1 MDFKPHDYQRVAMEW
16 ILDHEKCGLFLDM
29 GMGKTV
35 SSLTAIDILRNDY
48 LDIGKV
54 LVIAP
59 KRVAEDTWPS
69 EVDKWAHLQDLTVS
83 KILGPPAERRR
94 AIQADADVYIVSRDN
109 VAWLVDEVK
118 GDWDFDTLIIDELSS
133 FKNHASKRFKK
144 LKTVTP
150 YFKRVIGLTG
160 TPAPNSYLDLWA
172 QVYLLDRGE
181 RLGKNITTFRRTYF
195 DGISRGMY
203 TEYKL
208 KTGAKE
214 AIDDAIS
221 DICISMSAK
230 DHLDL
235 KDPMLIDVRVTM
247 DAKEKKLYK
256 TMERDAVLELGDDTI
271 AALSAA
277 VVSNKLLQLANGAI
291 YDEDGKPHVVHGR
304 KLDALEE
311 LREEAQGENILVFYS
326 FKSDYERIKARFP
339 DAVKLDGAETIR
351 DWNAGKIKMLL
362 AHPASAGHGLNLQDG
377 GSIIIWYGLTWSLE
391 LYQQAN
397 ARLHRQG
404 QKNTVRIYRLLTE
417 GTVDARVA
425 EALEGKGIRQE
436 ELLEKLKAEIG
447 GKTNELCND

>member
-1 MDFKPHDYQRVAMEW
+1 MDYRPHDYQRAATDW
-16 ILDHEKCGLFLDM
+16 ILSHPACGLFLDM

-35 SSLTAIDILRNDY
+35 SSLTAVELLRDDY

-69 EVDKWAHLQDLTVS
+69 EIKKWSHLQDLTVS
-83 KILGPPAERRR
+83 KILGTPAERRR

-118 GDWDFDTLIIDELSS
+118 GNWDFDTLIIDELSS

-144 LKTVTP
+144 MKTVTP

-172 QVYLLDRGE
+172 QVYLLDRGK

-195 DGISRGMY
+195 DAISRGMY

-208 KTGAKE
+208 KPGAKE

-235 KDPMLIDVRVTM
+235 KDPMLMDVKVAL
-247 DAKEKKLYK
+247 DGKEKKLYK

-291 YDEDGKPHVVHGR
+291 YDEDGKTHVVHGR

-326 FKSDYERIKARFP
+326 FKSDYERIKERFP

-417 GTVDARVA
+417 GTVDGRVA

>member
-16 ILDHEKCGLFLDM
+16 ILEHEKCGLFLDM

-35 SSLTAIDILRNDY
+35 SSLTAVEVLRDDY

-69 EVDKWAHLQDLTVS
+69 EVDKWGHLQDLAVS

-172 QVYLLDRGE
+172 QIYLLDRGE

-195 DGISRGMY
+195 DGFSRGMY

-208 KTGAKE
+208 KPGAKE
-214 AIDDAIS
+214 AIDEAIS

-247 DAKEKKLYK
+247 DGKEKKLYK

-326 FKSDYERIKARFP
+326 FKSDYERIKERFP

-351 DWNAGKIKMLL
+351 DWSAGKIKMLL
-362 AHPASAGHGLNLQDG
+362 AHLASAGHGLNLQEG

>member
-35 SSLTAIDILRNDY
+35 SSLTAVEVLRDDY

-69 EVDKWAHLQDLTVS
+69 EIKKWRHLQSLTVS
-83 KILGPPAERRR
+83 KILGTPAERRR

-172 QVYLLDRGE
+172 QVYLLDRGK
-181 RLGKNITTFRRTYF
+181 RLGKNITAFRRTYF

-208 KTGAKE
+208 KPGAKE

-235 KDPMLIDVRVTM
+235 KEPMLIDVKVAM
-247 DAKEKKLYK
+247 DGKEKKLYK

-291 YDEDGKPHVVHGR
+291 YDEDGVAHIVHGR

-326 FKSDYERIKARFP
+326 FKSDYERIKERFP
-339 DAVKLDGAETIR
+339 DAVKLDGAESIR
-351 DWNAGKIKMLL
+351 DWNAGRIKMLL

-417 GTVDARVA
+417 GTVDGRVA
-425 EALEGKGIRQE
+425 KALEGKGIRQE

-447 GKTNELCND
+447 GK

>member
-35 SSLTAIDILRNDY
+35 SSLTAVEVLRDDY

-172 QVYLLDRGE
+172 QVYLLDRGK

-195 DGISRGMY
+195 DAFSRGMY

-208 KTGAKE
+208 KPGAKE
-214 AIDDAIS
+214 AIDEAIS

-230 DHLDL
+230 DHLNL
-235 KDPMLIDVRVTM
+235 KGPILIDVRVTM

-291 YDEDGKPHVVHGR
+291 YDEGGKTHVVHGR

-311 LREEAQGENILVFYS
+311 LREEAQGENLLVFYS
-326 FKSDYERIKARFP
+326 FKSDYERIKERFP

-351 DWNAGKIKMLL
+351 DWNAGKISMLL

-404 QKNTVRIYRLLTE
+404 QKNAVRIYRLLTE

-447 GKTNELCND
+447 G

>member
-35 SSLTAIDILRNDY
+35 SSLTAVEILRDDY

-54 LVIAP
+54 LIIAP

-69 EVDKWAHLQDLTVS
+69 EIEKWSHLQSLAVS
-83 KILGPPAERRR
+83 KILGTPAERRR
-94 AIQADADVYIVSRDN
+94 AIQTDADVYIVSRDN

-195 DGISRGMY
+195 DAISRGMY

-208 KTGAKE
+208 KPGAKE

-235 KDPMLIDVRVTM
+235 KDPILMDVKVAM
-247 DAKEKKLYK
+247 DSKEKRLYK

-277 VVSNKLLQLANGAI
+277 MVSNKLLQLANGAI
-291 YDEDGKPHVVHGR
+291 YDEDGKAHIVHGR

-326 FKSDYERIKARFP
+326 FKSDYERIKERFP

>member
-35 SSLTAIDILRNDY
+35 SSLTAVEILRDDY

-83 KILGPPAERRR
+83 KILGSPAERRR

-118 GDWDFDTLIIDELSS
+118 GGWDFDTLIIDELSS

-172 QVYLLDRGE
+172 QVYLLDRGK

-195 DGISRGMY
+195 DAFSRGMY

-208 KTGAKE
+208 KPGAKE
-214 AIDDAIS
+214 AIDDAIA

-235 KDPMLIDVRVTM
+235 KDPMLMDVRVTM
-247 DAKEKKLYK
+247 DGKEKKLYK

-291 YDEDGKPHVVHGR
+291 YDEDGKTHVVHGR

-326 FKSDYERIKARFP
+326 FKSDYKRIKARFP

-404 QKNTVRIYRLLTE
+404 QKNAVRIYRLLTE

-447 GKTNELCND
+447 G

>member
-1 MDFKPHDYQRVAMEW
+1 MDFKLHDYQRVAMEW

-35 SSLTAIDILRNDY
+35 SSLTAVEVLRDDY

-195 DGISRGMY
+195 DGFSRGMY

-208 KTGAKE
+208 KPGAKE
-214 AIDDAIS
+214 AIDEAIS

-247 DAKEKKLYK
+247 DGKEKKLYK

-326 FKSDYERIKARFP
+326 FKSDYERIKERFP

-351 DWNAGKIKMLL
+351 DWSAGKIKMLL
-362 AHPASAGHGLNLQDG
+362 AHPASAGHGLNLQEG

>member
-1 MDFKPHDYQRVAMEW
+1 MDFKPHDYQRVAMDW

-35 SSLTAIDILRNDY
+35 SSLTAVEVLRDDY

-69 EVDKWAHLQDLTVS
+69 EVNKWAHLQDLTVS

-109 VAWLVDEVK
+109 VAWLVDELK

-208 KTGAKE
+208 KPGAKE
-214 AIDDAIS
+214 AIDEAIS

-230 DHLDL
+230 DNLDL
-235 KDPMLIDVRVTM
+235 KEPMLIDVKVAM
-247 DAKEKKLYK
+247 DSKEKKLYK

-311 LREEAQGENILVFYS
+311 LREEAQGENLLVFYS
-326 FKSDYERIKARFP
+326 FKSDYERIKERFP
-339 DAVKLDGAETIR
+339 DAVKLEGAESIR
-351 DWNAGKIKMLL
+351 DWNAGNIKMLL

-425 EALEGKGIRQE
+425 EALEGKSIRQE

-447 GKTNELCND
+447 G

>member
-35 SSLTAIDILRNDY
+35 SSLTAVELLRDDY

-69 EVDKWAHLQDLTVS
+69 EIKKWRHLQALTVS
-83 KILGPPAERRR
+83 KILGTPAERRR

-172 QVYLLDRGE
+172 QVYLLDRGK
-181 RLGKNITTFRRTYF
+181 RLGKNITAFRRTYF

-208 KTGAKE
+208 KPGAKE

-235 KDPMLIDVRVTM
+235 KEPMLIDVKVAM

-256 TMERDAVLELGDDTI
+256 TMERDAVLELDDDTI

-291 YDEDGKPHVVHGR
+291 YDEDGKTHIVHGR

-326 FKSDYERIKARFP
+326 FKSDYERIKERFP
-339 DAVKLDGAETIR
+339 DAVKLDGAESIR

-417 GTVDARVA
+417 GTVDGRVA
-425 EALEGKGIRQE
+425 KALEGKGIRQE

-447 GKTNELCND
+447 GK

>member
-35 SSLTAIDILRNDY
+35 SSLTAVEILRDDY

-181 RLGKNITTFRRTYF
+181 RLGKNITAFRRTYF
-195 DGISRGMY
+195 DAISRGMY

-208 KTGAKE
+208 KPGAKE
-214 AIDDAIS
+214 AIDDAIV

-230 DHLDL
+230 DHLNL
-235 KDPMLIDVRVTM
+235 KDPILIDVRVTM

-256 TMERDAVLELGDDTI
+256 TMERDAVLELGNDTI

-277 VVSNKLLQLANGAI
+277 VVSNKLLQLANGVI
-291 YDEDGKPHVVHGR
+291 YDEDGKAHIVHGR

-436 ELLEKLKAEIG
+436 ELLEKLKAEI
-447 GKTNELCND
+447 D